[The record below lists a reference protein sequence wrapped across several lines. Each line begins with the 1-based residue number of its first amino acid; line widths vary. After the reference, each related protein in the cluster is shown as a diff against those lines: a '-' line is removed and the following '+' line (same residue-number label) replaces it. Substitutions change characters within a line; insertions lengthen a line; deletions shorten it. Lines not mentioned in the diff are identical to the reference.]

1 MLDNDFAACDVEFL
15 GALAELLMQAGKD
28 RAADA
33 IYAAMEA
40 EASPIAAPRPVLR
53 LVHSVEPA

>member
-1 MLDNDFAACDVEFL
+1 MRNTEFDACDVELL
-15 GALAELLMQAGKD
+15 GALAGLLMQAGRD

-40 EASPIAAPRPVLR
+40 ETPVGMTLRPALT
-53 LVHSVEPA
+53 LVHSSD